1 MQTFGEK
8 WSIPIFSII
17 VSCCVG
23 VANAQDWSGMPEQ
36 LIEKI
41 EAAEQA
47 CFEFEKGQF
56 TLEFGAVHRVDLD
69 GDIRRDWVLDEAGF
83 SCSSAASL
91 FCGSGGCM
99 SHFLVD
105 KRTFSLLNQGWEMVN
120 IGPFRV
126 LLADVHGSQCGGIN
140 STPCIASS
148 VWDAEE
154 QVWQSTNADW
164 Q

>member
-1 MQTFGEK
+1 
-8 WSIPIFSII
+8 
-17 VSCCVG
+17 
-23 VANAQDWSGMPEQ
+23 
-36 LIEKI
+36 
-41 EAAEQA
+41 
-47 CFEFEKGQF
+47 
-56 TLEFGAVHRVDLD
+56 
-69 GDIRRDWVLDEAGF
+69 
-83 SCSSAASL
+83 
-91 FCGSGGCM
+91 M

-154 QVWQSTNADW
+154 QVWQSTDADW